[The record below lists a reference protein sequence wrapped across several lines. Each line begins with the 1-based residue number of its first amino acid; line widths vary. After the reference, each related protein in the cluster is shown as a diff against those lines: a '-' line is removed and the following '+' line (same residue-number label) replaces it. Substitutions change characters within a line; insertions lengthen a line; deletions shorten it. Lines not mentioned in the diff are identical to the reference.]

1 MADTAVINYTAT
13 PLGLYDIDGSYVVVG
28 AMGGT
33 AVLDP
38 DKTSANV
45 LGVYASTGE
54 AATSAAAAP
63 ENTEAPVASGD
74 TEIGDTV
81 SVTTGTWTGNPT
93 PVLTYQWQVS
103 DGDGWEDIE
112 GATSNELVLTEE
124 LYGEDVRCV
133 VTGTNVVGTDSA
145 NSNPLGPVDG
155 TAPSNDEAPVASGDD
170 LTVGSIVSVTTGEW
184 TANPAPVFTYQ
195 WQVSDGVGGWEDIEG
210 ETDATLEL
218 TVGMVDA
225 DVRCV
230 VTATNIVD
238 DASEPSN
245 SLGPVLAA
253 EG

>member
-1 MADTAVINYTAT
+1 MADTAVINHTAT
-13 PLGLYDIDGSYVVVG
+13 PLGLYDIDGSHVVVG
-28 AMGGT
+28 PLGGI

-38 DKTSANV
+38 DKASADV
-45 LGVYASTGE
+45 ISVYAKSGAGTAS
-54 AATSAAAAP
+54 AATAP
-63 ENTEAPVASGD
+63 DNTVAPVASGD
-74 TEIGDTV
+74 LDIGDTV

-93 PVLTYQWQVS
+93 PALTYQWQVS
-103 DGDGWEDIE
+103 DGESWEDIE
-112 GATSNELVLTEE
+112 GATSNELVLTEA
-124 LYGEDVRCV
+124 LYEEDVRCV
-133 VTGTNVVGTDSA
+133 VTGTNVLGTDTA
-145 NSNPLGPVDG
+145 TSNPLGPVDG

-184 TANPAPVFTYQ
+184 TANPSPVFTYQ
-195 WQVSDGVGGWEDIEG
+195 WEMSDGEGGWDAIDG

-218 TVGMVDA
+218 TEGMVDE

-253 EG
+253 EV

>member
-1 MADTAVINYTAT
+1 MADTAVTNLTAT
-13 PLGLYDIDGSYVVVG
+13 PLGLYDIDGSHVVVG
-28 AMGGT
+28 AMGGI

-38 DKTSANV
+38 DMTSADV
-45 LGVYASTGE
+45 LSVYASSGE
-54 AATSAAAAP
+54 AVTGVAAAP
-63 ENTEAPVASGD
+63 ANTVAPVASGD

-81 SVTTGTWTGNPT
+81 SVTTGTWTGFPT

-103 DGDGWEDIE
+103 DGENWEDID
-112 GATSNELVLTEE
+112 GATSNELVLTEA

-133 VTGTNVVGTDSA
+133 VTGTNVVNTDSA
-145 NSNPLGPVDG
+145 NSNPLGPVSG

-195 WQVSDGVGGWEDIEG
+195 WQVSDGEGGWEDIEG
-210 ETDATLEL
+210 ATSNELEL
-218 TVGMVDA
+218 IADFVGE

-230 VTATNIVD
+230 VTATNIVG

-245 SLGPVLAA
+245 SLGPVTSA
-253 EG
+253 E

>member
-1 MADTAVINYTAT
+1 MADTAVINHTAT
-13 PLGLYDIDGSYVVVG
+13 PLGLYDIDGSHVVVG
-28 AMGGT
+28 PLGGS
-33 AVLDP
+33 AALEP
-38 DKTSANV
+38 DKASADV
-45 LGVYASTGE
+45 LSVYASTGE
-54 AATSAAAAP
+54 AVTGVAAAP
-63 ENTEAPVASGD
+63 ANTVAPVASGD

-81 SVTTGTWTGNPT
+81 SVTTGTWTGFPT

-103 DGDGWEDIE
+103 DGESWEGIE
-112 GATSNELVLTEE
+112 GATSNELVLTEA
-124 LYGEDVRCV
+124 LYEEDVRCV
-133 VTGTNVVGTDSA
+133 VTGTNVVDTDSA

-195 WQVSDGVGGWEDIEG
+195 WEMSDGEGGWDAIDG
-210 ETDATLEL
+210 ETAATLEL
-218 TVGMVDA
+218 AVGMVDE

-245 SLGPVLAA
+245 SLGPVTGPEA
-253 EG
+253 

>member
-1 MADTAVINYTAT
+1 MADIAVTNLTAT
-13 PLGLYDIDGSYVVVG
+13 PLGLYDVDGSYRIAGAIGGVVV
-28 AMGGT
+28 
-33 AVLDP
+33 VDP
-38 DKTSANV
+38 DVPSREIVDIYKGA
-45 LGVYASTGE
+45 G
-54 AATSAAAAP
+54 AATEVEAAAP
-63 ENTEAPVASGD
+63 ANTVAPVASGD

-81 SVTTGTWTGNPT
+81 SVTTGTWTGSPT

-103 DGDGWEDIE
+103 DGESWEDIE
-112 GATSNELVLTEE
+112 GATSNELVLTEA
-124 LYGEDVRCV
+124 LYEEDVRCV
-133 VTGTNVVGTDSA
+133 VTGTNVVDTDSA

-195 WQVSDGVGGWEDIEG
+195 WEMSDGEGGWDAIDS

-218 TVGMVDA
+218 TEGMVGE

-245 SLGPVLAA
+245 ALGPVLAA